1 MSEFFSSPLF
11 NTLMSY
17 ALQVLGALLILLI
30 GWNVANWTKRRVRSV
45 LAVSKTVD
53 ETLVPLL
60 AEVARYAILVIVLIA
75 VLSRFGI
82 QTASIIAVLGGA
94 TIAIGLALQG
104 TLSNIASGIM
114 LLFLRPFN
122 VGDFIDAEGIMG
134 TVDAVNLFT
143 TQMTTFDGIY
153 QEVPNAQ
160 LWNRMIRNLSRN
172 PRRRIDLFVGIGY
185 GDDIAK
191 AKAVL
196 WDILN
201 ADERI
206 LKDPAAEVMV
216 AALGDSSVN
225 LKMHIWVESA
235 NYFPVLFDTTERAK
249 IHLEAAGITI
259 PFPQRDVHLI
269 QEGNTQEGNN

>member
-1 MSEFFSSPLF
+1 MI
-11 NTLMSY
+11 SY

-30 GWNVANWTKRRVRSV
+30 GWNIANWTKRKLRSV
-45 LAVSKTVD
+45 LATSKTID
-53 ETLVPLL
+53 QTLVPLL
-60 AEVARYAILVIVLIA
+60 SEIARYAVLILVVIA

-82 QTASIIAVLGGA
+82 QTASIVTVLGGA

-122 VGDFIDAEGIMG
+122 IGDFIDAEGIMG
-134 TVDAVNLFT
+134 TVDAINLFT

-153 QEVPNAQ
+153 QEVPNTQ

-172 PRRRIDLFVGIGY
+172 PRRRIDLFVGISY
-185 GDDIAK
+185 SDDIAT

-201 ADERI
+201 ADERV

-216 AALGDSSVN
+216 AALGESSVN

-235 NYFPVLFDTTERAK
+235 NYFPVLFDTTERVK
-249 IHLEAAGITI
+249 IQLEAASISI

-269 QEGNTQEGNN
+269 QEGNG